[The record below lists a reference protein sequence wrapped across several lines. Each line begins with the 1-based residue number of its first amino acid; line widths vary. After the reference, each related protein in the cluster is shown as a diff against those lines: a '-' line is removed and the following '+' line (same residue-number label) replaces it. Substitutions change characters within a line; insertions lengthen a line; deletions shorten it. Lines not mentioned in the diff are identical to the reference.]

1 MDGMSQA
8 TPVKADPM
16 DSVDSASTPAKGGP
30 THEHDLK
37 SSVHKRPDKNL
48 KRRHEASDGEERCT
62 PPSLAMIMVVGLL
75 KEAVSNGAPAK
86 DSDKDAKDDA
96 KDNAKDD
103 AKDSDKD
110 AKDNAKD
117 SDKDAKDDA
126 KDSDKDAKDL
136 DCDGKGVKARR
147 KIPFTNSHYYP
158 EKKRYSAAY
167 TLRLSSEQESSSF
180 LKALTEGF
188 FYASPA
194 NPIPPRAAPVMS
206 RDTSPTPND
215 TACVGRW

>member
-1 MDGMSQA
+1 MDARSLA

-16 DSVDSASTPAKGGP
+16 DSVDSVRTPAKDGP
-30 THEHDLK
+30 THEHDSK

-62 PPSLAMIMVVGLL
+62 SPSLAMIMVVGLL

-86 DSDKDAKDDA
+86 D
-96 KDNAKDD
+96 
-103 AKDSDKD
+103 
-110 AKDNAKD
+110 NAKD

-126 KDSDKDAKDL
+126 KDSDKDAKEL

-167 TLRLSSEQESSSF
+167 TLSLSEQESSSF

-188 FYASPA
+188 FNASPA